1 LPNCGWRLAWEPLG
15 DLASRN
21 PSRPGAAYFN
31 NPVMRRKPFFN
42 NFSKNLKNYAENVL
56 MDYQNIQKNL
66 VDWLVLHRNL
76 KGLTQVQL
84 SRLLEKNQSFVS
96 KYENYERNLV
106 ITEFL
111 EICVALDCDPTVKLQ
126 GEMNAIKIK
135 RSD

>member
-1 LPNCGWRLAWEPLG
+1 
-15 DLASRN
+15 
-21 PSRPGAAYFN
+21 
-31 NPVMRRKPFFN
+31 
-42 NFSKNLKNYAENVL
+42 

-84 SRLLEKNQSFVS
+84 SRLLGKNQSFVS
-96 KYENYERNLV
+96 KYENCERNLV

-111 EICVALDCDPTVKLQ
+111 EICVVLDCDPTVKLQ